1 MARMGRRLGFK
12 VKARGGRS
20 RIVLFGP
27 RVVGTV
33 AGYMK
38 KVRTVEW
45 KNGRVVMLDQRL
57 LPNRE
62 VVSAHVRVR
71 GTKLTSH
78 LPVAEASDP
87 P

>member
-1 MARMGRRLGFK
+1 MYLPIPIPFWNSECGGCGF
-12 VKARGGRS
+12 
-20 RIVLFGP
+20 
-27 RVVGTV
+27 
-33 AGYMK
+33 
-38 KVRTVEW
+38 
-45 KNGRVVMLDQRL
+45 L

-71 GTKLTSH
+71 GTRLTSH